1 MKMSG
6 NVAIPAAQ
14 DKVWA
19 ALNDPAILQGCIP
32 GCEGIEQVSPTEL
45 RATVK
50 AKVGPVSATFKG
62 QVTLSELDPPNG
74 YRISGE
80 GTGGAA
86 GFAKGGASVKLVT
99 EGTNT
104 ILSYEVDAN
113 VGGKLAQ
120 IGQRLIDGTAKKMAD
135 EFFAAF
141 ATTVGGPGPADS
153 AEQTNAPHHPNVP
166 AVELG
171 LPTAAWLGGLI
182 TLVIALVVY
191 FIAR

>member
-1 MKMSG
+1 MKMTGSF
-6 NVAIPAAQ
+6 VIAAPQ
-14 DKVWA
+14 SKVWA
-19 ALNDPAILQGCIP
+19 GLNDPKVLQACIP
-32 GCEGIEQVSPTEL
+32 GCEGIEQTSPTEL

-86 GFAKGGASVKLVT
+86 GFAKGGASVKLT
-99 EGTNT
+99 SQDGGTA
-104 ILSYEVDAN
+104 LSYEVDAN

-141 ATTVGGPGPADS
+141 ATKMTEDDQAPAGQTPHAHDAPS
-153 AEQTNAPHHPNVP
+153 AAG
-166 AVELG
+166 G
-171 LPTAAWLGGLI
+171 LPTAAWLGGII
-182 TLVIALVVY
+182 TLVLALTAY
-191 FIAR
+191 YLAR